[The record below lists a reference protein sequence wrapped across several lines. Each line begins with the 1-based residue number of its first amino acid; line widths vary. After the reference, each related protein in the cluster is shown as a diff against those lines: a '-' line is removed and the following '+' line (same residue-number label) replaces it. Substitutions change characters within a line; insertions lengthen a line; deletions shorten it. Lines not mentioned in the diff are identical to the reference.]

1 MIFRYLP
8 VCFAGLFCG
17 FVFADA
23 AIAQID
29 FNFPKNDVPV
39 VRVDERYSEANKDKR
54 PMLLVYP
61 DGRVIR
67 PVSDKAEDD
76 YTFTLSEKR
85 FNEFLD
91 TVLVKSSFATIPEE
105 TIENTLSP
113 RRPARDSFKV
123 STNTADSSHVVNFG
137 NSWLYNRLGTGRTR
151 LKYAKAEHLQ
161 RFLKV
166 EDACREIA
174 NLALVGGEEAF
185 QDTVKKA
192 SMEFKKAY
200 PDGPA
205 ISDADLFSVRRG
217 SDGKVAVRFR
227 VDKKIVESD
236 PVSVWVK
243 KAKGDLEPSIEVKI
257 DKSLLLN
264 DAKPAPPKQ
273 VK

>member
-1 MIFRYLP
+1 MIFRCLQI
-8 VCFAGLFCG
+8 CFAGLLFG
-17 FVFADA
+17 LALSNTAV
-23 AIAQID
+23 AQID
-29 FNFPKNDVPV
+29 FSFPKDDVPV
-39 VRVDERYSEANKDKR
+39 VRIDEYYSEANKDKP
-54 PMLLVYP
+54 PMLLVYS

-67 PVSDKAEDD
+67 SVSGKRQDD
-76 YTFTLSEKR
+76 YGFTLSKEK
-85 FNEFLD
+85 FEKFLKEVFVTND
-91 TVLVKSSFATIPEE
+91 FATISDE
-105 TIENTLSP
+105 TIKNTLSP
-113 RRPARDSFKV
+113 RRPARTSFRV
-123 STNTADSSHVVNFG
+123 TTNTADGSHVVSFG
-137 NSWLYNRLGTGRTR
+137 DSWLYDRLGLGRKR
-151 LKYAKAEHLQ
+151 AKYLTAEHLQ

-174 NLALVGGEEAF
+174 NLALMGGEEAF